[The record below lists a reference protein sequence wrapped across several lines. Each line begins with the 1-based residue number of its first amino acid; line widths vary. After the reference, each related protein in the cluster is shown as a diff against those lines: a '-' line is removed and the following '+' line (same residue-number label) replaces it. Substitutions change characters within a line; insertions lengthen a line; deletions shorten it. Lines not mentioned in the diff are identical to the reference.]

1 MSTKDGVSEL
11 LARHADLEAT
21 HGDGDGGSFL
31 SGWQCQNPW
40 IGEIRSAVEREAA
53 LLDAEKYFY
62 FDDDPRISDGLI
74 RLHEKFDG
82 SRPQAIVCGA
92 GSSTLIFTFCAWLR
106 ANGYLEV
113 FYLPPLYFSL
123 HFALRLFGIR
133 ARAVSGRHPYEP
145 DFTVNFPNERRSI
158 LIVTDPIWY
167 AGLSL
172 DVQLVAA
179 IKRWQKETSSI
190 VFVDGSFQYSRW
202 YGAKGEATASLDPML
217 TVRLICATKILAAH
231 GFRFSHVLLPST
243 LLEEYKQIYSN
254 IFGSASL
261 ESIAFGRA
269 AAKIMTRGRVSKNLM
284 QLASSRH
291 AELRRTGT
299 ISSELNPSCGYFV
312 FERIFRQ
319 LPAQTLL
326 MDGKYFEQKRYA
338 GYFRINLL
346 SPSIGLLD

>member
-1 MSTKDGVSEL
+1 M
-11 LARHADLEAT
+11 
-21 HGDGDGGSFL
+21 
-31 SGWQCQNPW
+31 
-40 IGEIRSAVEREAA
+40 
-53 LLDAEKYFY
+53 
-62 FDDDPRISDGLI
+62 

-92 GSSTLIFTFCAWLR
+92 GSSTLIFTFCAWL
-106 ANGYLEV
+106 ASNGYREV
-113 FYLPPLYFSL
+113 FYLPPLYFGL

-145 DFTVNFPNERRSI
+145 DFTINLPNERSI

-167 AGLSL
+167 TGLSL
-172 DVQLVAA
+172 DVQLVTV
-179 IKRWQKETSSI
+179 IRKWQKRTSSN

-202 YGAKGEATASLDPML
+202 DGVKDEATASLDPML
-217 TVRLICATKILAAH
+217 TVRLICATKMVAAH
-231 GFRFSHVLLPST
+231 GFRFSHALLPSA
-243 LLEEYKQIYSN
+243 LLEEYRHIYSN

-269 AAKIMTRGRVSKNLM
+269 AIKIMSRGRISENLM

-291 AELRRTGT
+291 AKLRRMGT
-299 ISSELNPSCGYFV
+299 ITSELNPSCGYFV
-312 FERIFRQ
+312 FEKICRK

>member
-1 MSTKDGVSEL
+1 MNTKDGVSEL
-11 LARHADLEAT
+11 LARHADLEAA

-40 IGEIRSAVEREAA
+40 ISEIRSAVEQEETRLAA
-53 LLDAEKYFY
+53 ERYFY
-62 FDDDPRISDGLI
+62 FEDDAQISDGLM

-82 SRPQAIVCGA
+82 SKPQAIICGA
-92 GSSTLIFTFCAWLR
+92 GSSSLIFTFCTWLKT
-106 ANGYLEV
+106 NGYREV

-145 DFTVNFPNERRSI
+145 DFTINLPTERSI

-172 DVQLVAA
+172 DVKLVTK
-179 IKRWQKETSSI
+179 IGEWQKNTRST
-190 VFVDGSFQYSRW
+190 VFVDGSFQYLRW
-202 YGAKGEATASLDPML
+202 NGVQDEATASLDPML
-217 TVRLICATKILAAH
+217 TIRLVCPTKIVAAH
-231 GFRFSHVLLPST
+231 GFRFSHALLPYV
-243 LLEEYKQIYSN
+243 LLEEYKHIYSN

-269 AAKIMTRGRVSKNLM
+269 ATKIMLLGRISKNLM
-284 QLASSRH
+284 LLASRKH
-291 AELRRTGT
+291 TKLRRTGA
-299 ISSELNPSCGYFV
+299 IISELNPSCGYFV
-312 FERIFRQ
+312 FEKICRQ
-319 LPAQTLL
+319 LPDKILL
-326 MDGKYFEQKRYA
+326 MDGKYFEQKRYV
-338 GYFRINLL
+338 GYSRINLL